1 MDGPH
6 SPFGSIWQIAS
17 ATGWSLHYIFWKVD
31 YLTLRLML
39 LDQPRYISPDEQRKE
54 IEASGRV
61 SGVDDGSDIVAA
73 FETQLKQLGRK

>member
-17 ATGWSLHYIFWKVD
+17 ATGWSLHYILWKVD

-39 LDQPRYISPDEQRKE
+39 LDQPRYISAEEQEEQIK
-54 IEASGRV
+54 AGGRTV
-61 SGVDDGSDIVAA
+61 GADDGSDIVAA
-73 FETQLKQLGRK
+73 FRGQLQKNGYK

>member
-17 ATGWSLHYIFWKVD
+17 ATGWSLHYILWRVD

-39 LDQPRYISPDEQRKE
+39 LDQPRYISPEERKQE
-54 IEASGRV
+54 ILTGGRTT
-61 SGVDDGSDIVAA
+61 GADDGSDIAA
-73 FETQLKQLGRK
+73 QFEANLKQYRRK

>member
-17 ATGWSLHYIFWKVD
+17 ATGWSIHYILWRVD

-39 LDQPRYISPDEQRKE
+39 LDQPRYISADEQKE
-54 IEASGRV
+54 KINADGRAA
-61 SGVDDGSDIVAA
+61 GADDGSDIAA
-73 FETQLKQLGRK
+73 QFEAELKRYKRK